1 MKSGDIFKDNNP
13 HLVAQVQTICG
24 TCKKPINLQLNY
36 QIDGMASCW
45 CCFTDHN
52 ISRNV
57 LPCPYR
63 VPKSRKFIDRTDQDL
78 TPMERYQKRMGVD
91 PFMCYR
97 GASGKTTVA
106 ATEAF
111 INDPNGGL

>member
-1 MKSGDIFKDNNP
+1 MNSGDIFKDNNP
-13 HLVAQVQTICG
+13 HWVQSSAQQVQVVCG
-24 TCKKPINLQLNY
+24 TCNKPIDLHTNH
-36 QIDGMASCW
+36 QINGMASCW
-45 CCFTDHN
+45 YCFTDHN

-78 TPMERYQKRMGVD
+78 SLMERHQKRYG
-91 PFMCYR
+91 Y
-97 GASGKTTVA
+97 GQASGSITTVA
-106 ATEAF
+106 ATKAF